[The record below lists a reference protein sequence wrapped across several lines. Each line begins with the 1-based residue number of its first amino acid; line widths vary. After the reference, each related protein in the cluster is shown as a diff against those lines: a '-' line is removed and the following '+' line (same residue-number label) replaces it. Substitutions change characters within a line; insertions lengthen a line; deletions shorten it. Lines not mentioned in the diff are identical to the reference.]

1 MPKWR
6 IIVHFSFGTLVQ
18 IQKLNISF
26 LILGYSFTLNAHPSH
41 QFKSVNNLL
50 SLLVNALVEQFMR
63 RLLLNISLP
72 APHVCKTSVQ
82 IIHAHPQTKRSDIKQ
97 KLCYLL
103 CNDSS
108 NKIKE
113 KSMSNGGVYDTNK
126 INDYIIFFFLAN
138 FMLSSLMTRK
148 FSPIN
153 QLLFDDIQKCMCVYV
168 YGCVYSSSPFYFFSF
183 ASLLFIASQIV
194 CILFRMILILIDVA
208 NNAAPYVKWLNR
220 K

>member
-41 QFKSVNNLL
+41 QFESVNNLL

-126 INDYIIFFFLAN
+126 INDYIILFFFGKVHAVIINDAKVFAN
-138 FMLSSLMTRK
+138 KPTIIWWYTKVYVCLCLWMCLLV
-148 FSPIN
+148 FSI
-153 QLLFDDIQKCMCVYV
+153 LLFLLRIAFVYRIANRLYFISNDSDIDWRCEQCCTI
-168 YGCVYSSSPFYFFSF
+168 C
-183 ASLLFIASQIV
+183 
-194 CILFRMILILIDVA
+194 
-208 NNAAPYVKWLNR
+208 
-220 K
+220 